1 MSVCVWVGGGMALWL
16 MCACAWGVICVRVG
30 YVARGVGISSY
41 DLKRASDLGF
51 QEPRTSLRL
60 CARTQQVC
68 VRARA
73 PLQHCLFPSPSFP
86 SISVLPIFCP
96 HTYTHSNLP
105 YPPIRPFP
113 PLIEN
118 STTGRHCSGQKL
130 CESEETIY
138 GSNRCVVTSD
148 QYGGFSCKRKKEVV
162 TA

>member
-16 MCACAWGVICVRVG
+16 MCACAWGVICG
-30 YVARGVGISSY
+30 RGVCCSRRRYKLVRSQTCVGSRI
-41 DLKRASDLGF
+41 
-51 QEPRTSLRL
+51 PRTTHIATPV
-60 CARTQQVC
+60 CAHAAG

-73 PLQHCLFPSPSFP
+73 STSPTLPLPLSLFPIDLRTPD
-86 SISVLPIFCP
+86 LLP
-96 HTYTHSNLP
+96 HTDTHSNLP